1 MRLHLLALPHTQV
14 TADYASCAYTQK
26 IRKFCRMMGD
36 RGHDVVLY
44 AGEHCD
50 IDVAEHVML
59 VTEAERTRWFGDGFD
74 TVLTPLSW
82 EPSEPYWLTMN
93 SRAIPA
99 IAERAD
105 EKDLILLSTGT
116 QRLVLD
122 AFPFPSRIVA
132 EPFVGYEGIVTGFCA
147 FESQTFMHTV
157 YAKRGIGDGRDFDA
171 VIPNYFDPD
180 DFPVLSTGGDYLLFV
195 GRVIPRKGVGVAAE
209 IAKQTGMRLLIAGPG
224 VTEYKAGHHLR
235 GPGLELLGD
244 HFEYVGE
251 VGIQERAELMAGAH
265 ALLAPTSFLEPF
277 GGVAVESMM
286 AGCPAITTDH
296 GAFMETVPA
305 EFRFRNMRQALKAVD
320 EAGVADR
327 EWLRDY
333 AHASYSL
340 DAVAPRFEEWFA
352 RLLTLW
358 GDGWYELP
366 IADTNERITVCP
378 S

>member
-14 TADYASCAYTQK
+14 TAGYQSCAYTQK
-26 IRKFCRMMGD
+26 IRKFCKMMGD

-50 IDVAEHVML
+50 VDVAEHVML
-59 VTEAERTRWFGDGFD
+59 VTEAERARWFGDGFD

-82 EPSEPYWLTMN
+82 DSSEPYWLTSC

-99 IAERAD
+99 VADRAD

-116 QRLVLD
+116 QKLVLD
-122 AFPFPSRIVA
+122 AFPFPTRIVA

-171 VIPNYFDPD
+171 VIPNYFDPQ
-180 DFPVLSTGGDYLLFV
+180 DFQAVNTGGDYLLFV

-209 IAKQTGMRLLIAGPG
+209 IAKATGMRLVIAGPG
-224 VTEYKAGHHLR
+224 VTDYRARHHLR
-235 GPGLELLGD
+235 GPGLEILGD
-244 HFEYVGE
+244 HFDYVGE
-251 VGIQERAELMAGAH
+251 VTIEERAELMAGAH

-277 GGVAVESMM
+277 CGTAVEAMM

-296 GAFMETVPA
+296 GAFMENVPPDL
-305 EFRFRNMRQALKAVD
+305 RFRNLRQAIGAV
-320 EAGVADR
+320 ERADSYDR
-327 EWLRDY
+327 QWLREQ
-333 AHASYSL
+333 ATGRFSL
-340 DAVAPRFEEWFA
+340 DAVAPRFEGWFD
-352 RLLTLW
+352 RLLSLW
-358 GDGWYELP
+358 DEGWYQ
-366 IADTNERITVCP
+366 IADTNERMPVCR
-378 S
+378 